1 LVNGIQLAV
10 LDMAGTTV
18 ADDGLVEAA
27 FTKAMAR
34 HGVEPGGPE
43 YLGMIDH
50 VRRTMGESKITV
62 FRHLTGGDEARA
74 QAANADFEAA
84 YGELVDEGRC
94 APIDGAAEAIDTL
107 RTRGVK
113 VALTTGFSR
122 ATQDRILTALG
133 WRDIA
138 DLTLCPAEAGRGRPY
153 PDLVLAAVLRL
164 RADDVR
170 AVATAGDTA
179 YDIHSGLRAGAG
191 LVAGVL
197 TGAHDR
203 GTLAEAGATH
213 LLDTVRDL
221 PDLISTGTSPA

>member
-1 LVNGIQLAV
+1 MSTITLAV
-10 LDMAGTTV
+10 LDLAGTTV
-18 ADDGLVEAA
+18 ADDGLVVEA
-27 FTKAMAR
+27 FTRAMAR
-34 HGVEPGGPE
+34 QGVEPGSPE
-43 YLGMIDH
+43 YRDMMAH
-50 VRRTMGESKITV
+50 VQRTMGESKIAV

-74 QAANADFEAA
+74 QRANADFEVA
-84 YGELVDEGRC
+84 YGELVDDGRC
-94 APIDGAAEAIDTL
+94 APIDGAAATIDAL

-122 ATQDRILTALG
+122 TTQDRILTALG

-153 PDLVLAAVLRL
+153 PDLVLTAVLRL
-164 RADDVR
+164 GIDDVR
-170 AVATAGDTA
+170 TVATAGDTT
-179 YDIHSGLRAGAG
+179 YDVHSGLRAGAS

-203 GTLAEAGATH
+203 QTLADAGATH

-221 PDLISTGTSPA
+221 PDLI